1 MLEVGS
7 CRAWIKNRGLC
18 VMKSAGKHSPATLIS
33 RFVSGFEVASG
44 VIEKS
49 RIFMGEDLLIPKTR
63 GLIQGE
69 VRMTLR

>member
-1 MLEVGS
+1 
-7 CRAWIKNRGLC
+7 
-18 VMKSAGKHSPATLIS
+18 MKSAGKHSPATLIS